1 MFIQTLRFALDSLA
15 GSNVTSMSRS
25 KLGREEIKWQELLQH
40 FRAVQSKHEKARRQ
54 AHGLDNSPF
63 PEFERAGESNG
74 PVDKSVK
81 AGGRIPMR
89 RRVTGGDLSAPS
101 APMAP
106 PAAPA
111 RTGALS
117 PLNPKRAATALSSSS
132 ASGSVG
138 PALTA
143 AQKAR
148 RPDFARK

>member
-1 MFIQTLRFALDSLA
+1 
-15 GSNVTSMSRS
+15 MSRS
-25 KLGREEIKWQELLQH
+25 KIGREEIKWQDLLQH

-54 AHGLDNSPF
+54 AHGLDHSPF
-63 PEFERAGESNG
+63 PEFDKASESSG
-74 PVDKSVK
+74 HGDKGVK

-101 APMAP
+101 APMLP
-106 PAAPA
+106 PAVPSRA
-111 RTGALS
+111 GALS
-117 PLNPKRAATALSSSS
+117 PLNPKRTGTALSGSS

-148 RPDFARK
+148 RPEFARK